1 MVYDTKSLGDLLSQ
15 DGPKHYLTAATGL
28 SISRPSDN
36 MPALWY
42 SSTLSNP
49 KSWIIAGRDLES
61 TNELLGATGLWD
73 ATETIERYGVKL
85 PVVWAVDHERTLFDL
100 LINFCEFK
108 SKPLP
113 NIQVSNIDDV
123 VDIERVNE
131 LIGLCHP
138 LISPQG
144 LGRIEVWLSSSY

>member
-1 MVYDTKSLGDLLSQ
+1 MVYDIKRLSDLLSQ
-15 DGPKHYLTAATGL
+15 AGPTHYLTAATGL
-28 SISRPSDN
+28 SIPRPSDN
-36 MPALWY
+36 IPALWY

-49 KSWIIAGRDLES
+49 ESWIIAGRDLES

-73 ATETIERYGVKL
+73 AIETIARYGVRL
-85 PVVWAVDHERTLFDL
+85 PVVWAADHSRSLFDL

-108 SKPLP
+108 SKPVP
-113 NIQVSNIDDV
+113 NIQVSDIDDV

-144 LGRIEVWLSSSY
+144 LGRIEV

>member
-1 MVYDTKSLGDLLSQ
+1 MVYDVKSFGDLLSQ

-28 SISRPSDN
+28 SIPRPSDN
-36 MPALWY
+36 TPALWY

-49 KSWIIAGRDLES
+49 ESWIIAGRDPAS

-73 ATETIERYGVKL
+73 ANETIARYGVRL
-85 PVVWAVDHERTLFDL
+85 PVVWAADYERSLFDL

-108 SKPLP
+108 SKPVP
-113 NIQVSNIDDV
+113 NIQVSDIGDV

-138 LISPQG
+138 LISP
-144 LGRIEVWLSSSY
+144 